1 MTDATEHGEAGVG
14 YHLIPHFSDSI
25 VSIGVRYSLAI
36 AWKS

>member
-14 YHLIPHFSDSI
+14 YHLIPHFIAYVGSI
-25 VSIGVRYSLAI
+25 VVRSSLAI